1 MKDTFAKKLY
11 EGLQAA
17 GVRPFLD
24 AHDIDRGKATWNS
37 ILEAI
42 RVAPVCICVFSPG
55 YAESSWCLDELAAI
69 HRSSGKQIL
78 PVFYHVKPFHLRYPE
93 ALSSPFAEG
102 LSKQGRRYGA
112 EKMEEWKDC
121 LTRSANLY
129 GFELERFF
137 GYFKTSSKRMVFE
150 RVVGI
155 CYYFTG
161 CLVCEL
167 RN

>member
-1 MKDTFAKKLY
+1 VKDSFAKKLY
-11 EGLQAA
+11 EGLRAV
-17 GVRPFLD
+17 GVRSFLD
-24 AHDIDRGKATWNS
+24 AHDIERGKKTWNS

-78 PVFYHVKPFHLRYPE
+78 PVFYHVQPSHLRRPE

-102 LSKQGRRYGA
+102 FSKQRERYGA
-112 EKMEEWKDC
+112 DKMEEWRDC
-121 LTRSANLY
+121 LNRSADLY
-129 GFELERFF
+129 GFELKSFF
-137 GYFKTSSKRMVFE
+137 GYFKTFPKRMIFE

-155 CYYFTG
+155 C
-161 CLVCEL
+161 
-167 RN
+167 